1 MPDLY
6 TDRNLITD
14 AQFATFLTDSGWS
27 PRDRA
32 NFLRHWDEIEDPE
45 TSQRPVGDVEL
56 QNLLKYLS
64 LAPNVQISFVFR

>member
-14 AQFATFLTDSGWS
+14 AQFVTFLTDSGWS

-32 NFLRHWDEIEDPE
+32 NFLRHWDGIEDPA
-45 TSQRPVGDVEL
+45 TSQRPVEDVE
-56 QNLLKYLS
+56 
-64 LAPNVQISFVFR
+64 